1 MFASERV
8 KFQQS
13 YQKRNRILTK
23 AVSALEFCP
32 FCMSEEHINARIA
45 KVYWIEDELM
55 KEVVH
60 YGYTPRNKNGDTYD
74 KPSLYQP
81 GSPPVAR

>member
-1 MFASERV
+1 
-8 KFQQS
+8 
-13 YQKRNRILTK
+13 
-23 AVSALEFCP
+23 
-32 FCMSEEHINARIA
+32 MSEEDINARIA